1 MSESVLEIKNLHA
14 GIEGKEIINGL
25 SLSIHRGEVHAV
37 MGPNGA
43 GKSTLSNV
51 LMGHPKY
58 EVFKGKVM
66 FLGKNLLE
74 LEPDERAKAGLFL
87 SFQYPFE
94 VQGLAFTKFLHA
106 AFKATHPK
114 ENISILQFR
123 KELLKK
129 LEELRMKEEFANREL
144 NVGFSGGEKKRAE
157 ILQLMM
163 LKPKLA
169 ILDETDS
176 GLDIDSLKL
185 VSEAINKLRGNEFSA
200 MVITHYNRI
209 LKYLKPDFVH
219 VLVEGKIVASG
230 KQELADRLDEK
241 GYRELLKELGV
252 EEKVVVVEG

>member
-1 MSESVLEIKNLHA
+1 
-14 GIEGKEIINGL
+14 
-25 SLSIHRGEVHAV
+25 
-37 MGPNGA
+37 
-43 GKSTLSNV
+43 
-51 LMGHPKY
+51 
-58 EVFKGKVM
+58 
-66 FLGKNLLE
+66 
-74 LEPDERAKAGLFL
+74 
-87 SFQYPFE
+87 
-94 VQGLAFTKFLHA
+94 
-106 AFKATHPK
+106 
-114 ENISILQFR
+114 
-123 KELLKK
+123 
-129 LEELRMKEEFANREL
+129 
-144 NVGFSGGEKKRAE
+144 
-157 ILQLMM
+157 M